1 MLNKILFAKGFFKS
15 VLYLAIAFIIIYNL
29 VDVIIKFD
37 FDFSLY
43 LKERFAKD
51 NLLRFFAANIGS
63 GFVYGFIVSFFKF
76 RSKLLKEEKE

>member
-1 MLNKILFAKGFFKS
+1 MFSKILHTKGFFKS
-15 VLYLAIAFIIIYNL
+15 VLYLSLAFIVIYNL
-29 VDVIIKFD
+29 ADIFIKFD

-51 NLLRFFAANIGS
+51 NLLRFFVANIGS

-76 RSKLLKEEKE
+76 RDKVQKQEKE